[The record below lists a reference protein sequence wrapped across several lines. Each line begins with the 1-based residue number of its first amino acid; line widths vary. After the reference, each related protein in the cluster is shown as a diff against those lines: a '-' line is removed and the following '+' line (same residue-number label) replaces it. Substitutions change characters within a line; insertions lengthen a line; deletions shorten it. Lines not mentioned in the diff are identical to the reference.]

1 LRVTLNYAII
11 EFESEATVSFVRDLA
26 IILLAVESLVIGV
39 MLIVLIWEIRGLAKM
54 LREDIKPIIDSAD
67 ETVRTMRGTT
77 TFVSENV
84 VNPVVRVSSFAS
96 GVLQALRILVRR

>member
-1 LRVTLNYAII
+1 
-11 EFESEATVSFVRDLA
+11 VSFVRDLA

-96 GVLQALRILVRR
+96 GVAQALRILARR